1 MMEKPH
7 VCSRDL
13 DSRLQKDKGEGGGGE
28 MKFGGKVQLCEKI
41 KLWNSALIAEQ

>member
-13 DSRLQKDKGEGGGGE
+13 DSRLQKDKGEGGGRDEIWRKGA
-28 MKFGGKVQLCEKI
+28 
-41 KLWNSALIAEQ
+41 ALRENKTVKQCVDC